1 MSRPDPATG
10 PTADEATDPGGR
22 AIRTLLAAASEDQ
35 PPTIDL
41 LGKVRHRARRR
52 RALVPSLAAVGV
64 AGVLAAVA
72 VATSTVTAPPPASAQ
87 ERVAAAV
94 TRTAEDGYRIRA
106 VTSGTK
112 GGRTETSLTQ
122 GVYDPVGQAVRMVV
136 VAPDKGHVTI
146 HHLDGR
152 VYVQLPAQVA
162 GRQPGVP
169 QGARWFLRATR
180 DPNDAGI
187 SDLADFGRRALL
199 SPQEALELAQSATDV
214 REAGPVSGDGWTGT
228 RFAFTLTDRQ
238 WRVTGSVDVD
248 ADGRV
253 RRLEFSSTSTDTAH
267 GVAGT
272 LHWVLTFWDFGIR
285 ERVTLPPDSQVYRDP
300 APDPKELKQRAERLR
315 NRHG

>member
-1 MSRPDPATG
+1 MSRPDPTTG
-10 PTADEATDPGGR
+10 PPADEATDLGGR
-22 AIRTLLAAASEDQ
+22 AIRTLLAAASNDQ
-35 PPTIDL
+35 PPTTDL

-64 AGVLAAVA
+64 AGVLTAV
-72 VATSTVTAPPPASAQ
+72 VVTTSTVTAPPPASAQ

-106 VTSGTK
+106 ATSGTK
-112 GGRTETSLTQ
+112 GGRNETSVTQ
-122 GVYDPVGQAVRMVV
+122 GVYDPAGRAVRMVV
-136 VAPDKGHVTI
+136 VTPDKGHVTI

-152 VYVQLPAQVA
+152 VYVQLPAEVE

-169 QGARWFLRATR
+169 QGARWFLRTTR

-199 SPQEALELAQSATDV
+199 SPQEALELAQSPTDV
-214 REAGPVSGDGWTGT
+214 REVGPVSGDGWTGT
-228 RFAFTLTDRQ
+228 RFAFTLTDR
-238 WRVTGSVDVD
+238 VDVD
-248 ADGRV
+248 RDGRV
-253 RRLEFSSTSTDTAH
+253 RRLEFVSTSTDTAH

-285 ERVTLPPDSQVYRDP
+285 ERVTLPPDSEVYRDP
-300 APDPKELKQRAERLR
+300 APDPKELAERLR
-315 NRHG
+315 NQRG

>member
-1 MSRPDPATG
+1 MSRPDPTTG
-10 PTADEATDPGGR
+10 PAADEATDPGGR
-22 AIRTLLAAASEDQ
+22 AIRALLAAASEDAP
-35 PPTIDL
+35 PPTTDL

-64 AGVLAAVA
+64 AGVLAAAA
-72 VATSTVTAPPPASAQ
+72 VATSSITATPPASAQ

-94 TRTAEDGYRIRA
+94 TRTTQDGYRIRA
-106 VTSGTK
+106 AMSGTK
-112 GGRTETSLTQ
+112 GGRKETSVSQ
-122 GVYDPVGQAVRMVV
+122 GVFDPVGRAVRMVV
-136 VAPDKGHVTI
+136 VTPDKGHVTI

-152 VYVQLPAQVA
+152 VYVQLPAQGV

-214 REAGPVSGDGWTGT
+214 REAGPVSGDGWTGS

-248 ADGRV
+248 GDGRV
-253 RRLEFSSTSTDTAH
+253 RRLEFVSTSTDTAH

-300 APDPKELKQRAERLR
+300 ARDPKELAERLR
-315 NRHG
+315 NRRS

>member
-1 MSRPDPATG
+1 MSRPDPMTG
-10 PTADEATDPGGR
+10 PAADQATDPAGR
-22 AIRTLLAAASEDQ
+22 AIRTLLTAASEDQ

-52 RALVPSLAAVGV
+52 RALVPSLAALSAV
-64 AGVLAAVA
+64 GVLAAVA

-87 ERVAAAV
+87 ERVVAAV
-94 TRTAEDGYRIRA
+94 TQTAQDGYRIRA
-106 VTSGTK
+106 AMSGSK
-112 GGRTETSLTQ
+112 GGRNETSVSQ
-122 GVYDPVGQAVRMVV
+122 GVFDPVGRAVRMVV
-136 VAPDKGHVTI
+136 VTPDKGHVTI
-146 HHLDGR
+146 HHQDGR
-152 VYVQLPAQVA
+152 VYVQLPAGVA

-169 QGARWFLRATR
+169 RGARWFLRTTR

-238 WRVTGSVDVD
+238 WRVSGSVDVD
-248 ADGRV
+248 GDGRV
-253 RRLEFSSTSTDTAH
+253 RRLEFVSSSTDTAH

-285 ERVTLPPDSQVYRDP
+285 ERVMLPPGSQVYRDP
-300 APDPKELKQRAERLR
+300 APDPKELKELAERLR
-315 NRHG
+315 NQRD

>member
-10 PTADEATDPGGR
+10 PAANAATDPGGR
-22 AIRTLLAAASEDQ
+22 AIRTLLASASEDQ

-64 AGVLAAVA
+64 AGVLAAAA
-72 VATSTVTAPPPASAQ
+72 VATSTVTTPQPASAQ
-87 ERVAAAV
+87 ERVAEAV
-94 TRTAEDGYRIRA
+94 TRTAEDAYRIRA
-106 VTSGTK
+106 ATSGTK
-112 GGRTETSLTQ
+112 GGRNETSVSQ
-122 GVYDPVGQAVRMVV
+122 GIYDPVGRAVRMVV
-136 VAPDKGHVTI
+136 VTPDKGHVTI

-152 VYVQLPAQVA
+152 VYVQLPAEVV
-162 GRQPGVP
+162 GRQPGMP
-169 QGARWFLRATR
+169 EGARWFLRTTR

-199 SPQEALELAQSATDV
+199 SPQEALELAQSAAEM
-214 REAGPVSGDGWTGT
+214 REAGPVSGEGWTGT
-228 RFAFTLTDRQ
+228 RFAFTLTDRH

-248 ADGRV
+248 GDSRV
-253 RRLEFSSTSTDTAH
+253 RRLEFTSTSTDTAH

-272 LHWVLTFWDFGIR
+272 VHWVLAFWDFGIR

-300 APDPKELKQRAERLR
+300 APDPRELKELAERLR
-315 NRHG
+315 NRDG